1 VYLGNGDALILPD
14 DVFLRP
20 SRHLVRRYS
29 KLYGVTNGV
38 QCGAA
43 QPACGGTREG
53 RVSVSIVV
61 SQLSVPASAEMA
73 LLRVCPRLFTT
84 TVAVRPTW

>member
-1 VYLGNGDALILPD
+1 MHLGNGDAFILPD

-29 KLYGVTNGV
+29 NLYGVTNGM

-43 QPACGGTREG
+43 PTRDKRG
-53 RVSVSIVV
+53 ARLSRSANFSV
-61 SQLSVPASAEMA
+61 LASAEIA

-84 TVAVRPTW
+84 TVAARATW